1 MKLYMIRHGESEC
14 NLQRRLYGR
23 TDCALTDKGCRQAR
37 ESGEKLRGVE
47 IARCIASPLI
57 RAAETARLAFPDRRV
72 PIELDDRLVEQYMG
86 DFEDKPFEDML
97 REQPELVN
105 AMLADWTQVVPPG
118 GESFED
124 QCRRV
129 AAFLDEVR
137 CLPARHIGVFTH
149 RGTIAC
155 AQIYTG
161 TVQPGNAFASDI
173 PYGSTLTFDLSLI
186 PPCRDGYC
194 QNGK

>member
-1 MKLYMIRHGESEC
+1 MKITFIRHTSVDVPPGTCYGWSDVPLAPTFTEEARHVQK
-14 NLQRRLYGR
+14 NLTGMDFDRVYTSPLTRCRRLAAYCGYPHAIPDSR
-23 TDCALTDKGCRQAR
+23 LKEMNFGEWEMQAW
-37 ESGEKLRGVE
+37 E
-47 IARCIASPLI
+47 AI
-57 RAAETARLAFPDRRV
+57 RDPHLQDW
-72 PIELDDRLVEQYMG
+72 
-86 DFEDKPFEDML
+86 FEDWLHLP
-97 REQPELVN
+97 
-105 AMLADWTQVVPPG
+105 ATG

-161 TVQPGNAFASDI
+161 TIQPGDAFASDI